1 MDFFR
6 LFKFECVVFVFIH
19 DSFKSKYSKQKEH
32 LMNLQSIF
40 GSVEIGKDT
49 TGNFKQSIYGIAV
62 KKGENKFIAR

>member
-1 MDFFR
+1 
-6 LFKFECVVFVFIH
+6 
-19 DSFKSKYSKQKEH
+19 
-32 LMNLQSIF
+32 MNLQSIF